1 MGRQSKATISRLSN
15 LQKSKNTHIPTFN
28 DVFDEEDTISDDE
41 DFPDHG
47 FFLPDEG
54 ISHEEDSEDS
64 DSDDDEEFD
73 EEELNELQNEADID
87 HFKAVL
93 AHAQAMA
100 VKAEREAAGEKPKRK
115 RHYTGNS
122 DRTKRHHAQKR
133 RKLEATGQKLIS
145 SMIFTKKAK
154 EPTAHITEANQEQ
167 QIFDDLDLEDL
178 DGDEID
184 ASLKELFPGQL
195 EGDLEVSSLK
205 E

>member
-1 MGRQSKATISRLSN
+1 MT
-15 LQKSKNTHIPTFN
+15 
-28 DVFDEEDTISDDE
+28 
-41 DFPDHG
+41 
-47 FFLPDEG
+47 
-54 ISHEEDSEDS
+54 
-64 DSDDDEEFD
+64 
-73 EEELNELQNEADID
+73 
-87 HFKAVL
+87 
-93 AHAQAMA
+93 

-122 DRTKRHHAQKR
+122 DCHHAQKH

-145 SMIFTKKAK
+145 SMIFMKKAK

-167 QIFDDLDLEDL
+167 QIFDDSDLEDL
-178 DGDEID
+178 DGDEFD

>member
-15 LQKSKNTHIPTFN
+15 LQKSKNTHIPTLN
-28 DVFDEEDTISDDE
+28 DVFDEDDINSDDE

-47 FFLPDEG
+47 LFLLDEG
-54 ISHEEDSEDS
+54 ISLEEDSEDP
-64 DSDDDEEFD
+64 DSDNDEEFD
-73 EEELNELQNEADID
+73 EDELNELQNEVDIE

-100 VKAEREAAGEKPKRK
+100 VKAEREAVGEKPKRK

-145 SMIFTKKAK
+145 SIFTKKAK
-154 EPTAHITEANQEQ
+154 EPTAHVTEANLLHFSRSDP
-167 QIFDDLDLEDL
+167 ILVL
-178 DGDEID
+178 
-184 ASLKELFPGQL
+184 
-195 EGDLEVSSLK
+195 
-205 E
+205 